1 MVQIL
6 DKLTREKSSL
16 DLVLTN
22 TLELIKEVKIVG
34 ALSSSDRVLVEFPIL
49 RNMGLTKSRVRTLN
63 FRRVNFG
70 LLKELLD

>member
-1 MVQIL
+1 M
-6 DKLTREKSSL
+6 

-34 ALSSSDRVLVEFPIL
+34 ALSSSDRVLVEFTIF

-63 FRRVNFG
+63 FRRVNLG

>member
-34 ALSSSDRVLVEFPIL
+34 ALSSSDRVLVEFTIL

>member
-34 ALSSSDRVLVEFPIL
+34 ALRSSDRVLVEFTIL

>member
-22 TLELIKEVKIVG
+22 TPELIKEVKIVG
-34 ALSSSDRVLVEFPIL
+34 ALSSSDRVLVEFTIL

>member
-1 MVQIL
+1 MVQI
-6 DKLTREKSSL
+6 L

-34 ALSSSDRVLVEFPIL
+34 ALRSSDRVLVEFTIL